1 MMGNSLKN
9 EMQDVQE
16 CMEEEEGTSSSD
28 KFLATRNSSQYNEGN
43 YATVTFNTQS
53 TYNNLTPKE
62 KK

>member
-1 MMGNSLKN
+1 
-9 EMQDVQE
+9 MQDVQE

-53 TYNNLTPKE
+53 TYNNLSPKE
-62 KK
+62 NK